1 MFHPDPVT
9 SKPKILVVDDN
20 ADFAEILAVL
30 LTQHGYPATA
40 ADGAERALDKL
51 DEDAAIGVV
60 ITDLRMPGVD
70 GMDFRRVVRYRFP
83 KMPVLL
89 MTGMPLDPDDLPPAD
104 AVVLQK
110 PFSFQAVIA
119 ALTRLP

>member
-1 MFHPDPVT
+1 MQHADTMNP
-9 SKPKILVVDDN
+9 KPKILIVDDN
-20 ADFAEILAVL
+20 ADFAEVLAVL
-30 LTQHGYPATA
+30 LTQHGHPATVA
-40 ADGAERALDKL
+40 EGAEEALDKL
-51 DEDAAIGVV
+51 DEDATIGVI

-89 MTGMPLDPDDLPPAD
+89 MTGMPLDEDDLPPAD
-104 AVVLQK
+104 AVLLQK

-119 ALTRLP
+119 ALARVT